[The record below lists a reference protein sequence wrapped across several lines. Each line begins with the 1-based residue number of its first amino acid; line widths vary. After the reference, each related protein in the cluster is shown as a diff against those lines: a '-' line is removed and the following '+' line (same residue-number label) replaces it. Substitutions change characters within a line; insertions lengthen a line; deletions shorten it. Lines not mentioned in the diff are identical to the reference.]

1 MCLRNS
7 LSYLLRDSVPGDAVP
22 AIAEPLVGAAEDAD
36 WFLLWETLEKLFVLI
51 RLKLRFVRP
60 FTLAFLAIPGC
71 VGLICVLLLFEA
83 FNKLTFAVD
92 KVLSTS
98 AAAIE
103 ATSLLDFL
111 QNMTLSM
118 TGFGFLLAI

>member
-1 MCLRNS
+1 MC
-7 LSYLLRDSVPGDAVP
+7 YCC
-22 AIAEPLVGAAEDAD
+22 
-36 WFLLWETLEKLFVLI
+36 
-51 RLKLRFVRP
+51 LKL
-60 FTLAFLAIPGC
+60 
-71 VGLICVLLLFEA
+71 A